1 MGQVNEF
8 ILGDDSMPPVVSVSG
23 PLHNRLEIKLN
34 EEISAAMKLNEKE
47 KEVEALLRE
56 NSLTKETV
64 SLTVELERERL
75 KKQFLRELEKL
86 RKGNA
91 ELKRRMKD
99 THKEFEKQLKSL
111 IAQIKEKNEVIGKLE
126 KDTTQLKKEKK
137 DLRNTLKRIENDYS
151 VL

>member
-1 MGQVNEF
+1 
-8 ILGDDSMPPVVSVSG
+8 MPPVVSVSG